1 MNIITAERDP
11 EKDLDLPVVDQR
23 AKTAIS
29 QNFLENILNSNTQ
42 DDKNTISSATDN
54 KYTFSSSPLQGMSD
68 GEGGLERMS
77 ANKSITD
84 SKTSKESLT
93 NLFSNTYDILQ

>member
-29 QNFLENILNSNTQ
+29 QSHENSNTQ

>member
-1 MNIITAERDP
+1 MNIIPAERDR

-29 QNFLENILNSNTQ
+29 QSHENSNTQ

>member
-1 MNIITAERDP
+1 MNIITAERDR

-29 QNFLENILNSNTQ
+29 QSHENSNTQ

>member
-1 MNIITAERDP
+1 MNIITADRDP

-29 QNFLENILNSNTQ
+29 QSHENSNTQ